1 MKKIWKKKKKNIKS
15 QEADPKIKKI
25 LEVFQKMKI
34 KIKKENIE
42 IIKYND
48 VCFDNF

>member
-15 QEADPKIKKI
+15 LEADRKIKKI

-48 VCFDNF
+48 VYFDKF